1 MGTNEDMYGTSGLV
15 GPTRVRVIMGAKDF
29 VLIDHQDDFVLTDH
43 QDEGQWGSQDVLSPL
58 FGLMSC
64 RHFLG

>member
-43 QDEGQWGSQDVLSPL
+43 QDEGQWGY
-58 FGLMSC
+58 
-64 RHFLG
+64 